1 METLMADILKV
12 RTERFSPYCH
22 QVFSKLIPDKSIHM
36 HLVEISPTMRVSRE
50 ANIRN
55 GDRTNDKSIGTIQ
68 SKNSCQ
74 VHPDSDTRCLLL
86 TSSSMR
92 FQYASYR

>member
-12 RTERFSPYCH
+12 RTEQFSPCCH
-22 QVFSKLIPDKSIHM
+22 QVFSKLIPDKSIRM
-36 HLVEISPTMRVSRE
+36 HLVEISVSRGKQILE
-50 ANIRN
+50 MAIAP
-55 GDRTNDKSIGTIQ
+55 TYKPIGTIQ

-86 TSSSMR
+86 TSSSMC